1 MNYDVVRDL
10 RQLADWA
17 ETVLLKIDKAGFP
30 RPAYSGL
37 LSNGDYCVIM
47 DWEKPGTQAYRR
59 GYERLDVLV
68 DLQGHVDWELKLWD
82 RLKSIDIL
90 PRCEQEGDF
99 LAVDP
104 LPEDFVEVLKHVV
117 NKAEETQ

>member
-1 MNYDVVRDL
+1 MSYDVVRDL

-17 ETVLLKIDKAGFP
+17 EAVLLKIDKAGFP

-37 LSNGDYCVIM
+37 LSEGDYCVIM
-47 DWEKPGTQAYRR
+47 DWEKPDTQAYSV
-59 GYERLDVLV
+59 GYERLDVWV